1 MSREDNII
9 QDMEPFEK
17 NQMLR
22 CWQAA
27 ISCAENYNK
36 ERSFI
41 YWDEVQ
47 YVLKELCRDGFI
59 KEENLDYIIQELE
72 QKMYYVRAKE
82 ESDEKYNS

>member
-17 NQMLR
+17 SQMLR

-27 ISCAENYNK
+27 IMCAENYNK

-41 YWDEVQ
+41 YWDEVK

-59 KEENLDYIIQELE
+59 KEEKLDYIIQELE
-72 QKMYYVRAKE
+72 QKMYYERQQ
-82 ESDEKYNS
+82 EKRGSENG